1 MGVKYVCKTCE
12 WAGALACIVAV
23 VAGEAAS
30 DAGQWVNVLLFFVA
44 CSRSAVSLVY
54 TLEIHTDSC

>member
-1 MGVKYVCKTCE
+1 MGVKYVCKACE
-12 WAGALACIVAV
+12 AVDALVCIVPV

>member
-1 MGVKYVCKTCE
+1 MGVKYVCKACE
-12 WAGALACIVAV
+12 AVDALVCIVPV

-54 TLEIHTDSC
+54 TL